1 MVSRAIVLLFF
12 NAKSPIFK
20 WLEPS
25 LGYNYEESRTL
36 VPRAAR
42 VIEFECV
49 SCARRV
55 LFGEQGKKKG

>member
-49 SCARRV
+49 SCVRV
-55 LFGEQGKKKG
+55 CSSCATVFYP